1 MSQKGYILVA
11 NIFGYTAFLKQTEL
25 EHAQSI
31 IDDLLNTLIESF
43 QPPLIFTKIEGDSI
57 FAYTPED
64 SFTKGQTLLEA
75 IENLYCIFAITRESM
90 QRNTVC
96 PCKACKAI
104 TGLDLK
110 LVLHYGTYSFTTVN
124 SQQDLIGTDIM
135 AIRHLSKSPI
145 ADDTGINGFAFIT
158 SDCVDAL
165 DINNFANGLKTYSD
179 TCEHIGIINGFVYDL
194 HPVWEIAHEQ
204 NKVTVIPED
213 AWLVVDT
220 FLPVP
225 SALAWEY
232 ITEPSYRRL
241 WLKAS
246 GITIDRNENGR
257 IGIGNTYIC
266 AHGKY
271 KIDQVIVDWRPFDY
285 LTVDTSMPLKGVQRS
300 TVKLKEQDSGTKI
313 SWYFEKVT
321 GLNSIHT
328 FLLRLLSISFKGIL
342 SNRLK
347 QGSETIREM
356 IEKEVRT

>member
-1 MSQKGYILVA
+1 MSQKGYLLVA
-11 NIFGYTAFLKQTEL
+11 NIFGYTAFIKQTEI

-31 IDDLLNTLIESF
+31 IDDFLNTLIENF
-43 QPPLIFTKIEGDSI
+43 LPPLIFSKTEGDSI
-57 FAYTPED
+57 FAYTPDD

-90 QRNTVC
+90 HRNTVC
-96 PCKACKAI
+96 PCKACKSI

-124 SQQDLIGTDIM
+124 SQQDLIGIDIM

-145 ADDTGINGFAFIT
+145 SDETGINGFAFIT
-158 SDCVDAL
+158 SECIEAL
-165 DINNFANGLKTYSD
+165 EINDFAKNLKTYSD

-194 HPVWEIAHEQ
+194 NPVWDVARDK
-204 NKVTVIPED
+204 NKITVIPED
-213 AWLVVDT
+213 AWFVVDT
-220 FLPVP
+220 FLPVT

-232 ITEPSYRRL
+232 ITEPSFRRL

-246 GITIDRNENGR
+246 SITVDRNKNGR

-266 AHGKY
+266 AHGKH
-271 KIDQVIVDWRPFDY
+271 KIDQVIVDWHPFDY
-285 LTVDTSMPLKGVQRS
+285 LTVDTTMPLKGLQRS
-300 TVKLKEQDSGTKI
+300 TVKLTEQESGTKI

-328 FLLRLLSISFKGIL
+328 LLLRILSISFKGIIT
-342 SNRLK
+342 NRLK
-347 QGSETIREM
+347 RGSNTVREI
-356 IEKEVRT
+356 IEEEARS

>member
-11 NIFGYTAFLKQTEL
+11 NIFGYTAFVKQTEL

-43 QPPLIFTKIEGDSI
+43 QPPLIFSKIEGDSI
-57 FAYTPED
+57 FAYTPEN
-64 SFTKGQTLLEA
+64 SFTKGQTLLES

-90 QRNTVC
+90 HRNTVC
-96 PCKACKAI
+96 PCKACKAM
-104 TGLDLK
+104 TDLDLK
-110 LVLHYGTYSFTTVN
+110 LVLHYGTYSFTTIN

-145 ADDTGINGFAFIT
+145 SDATGIKGFAFIT
-158 SDCVDAL
+158 SDCVEAL
-165 DINNFANGLKTYSD
+165 GIEDLAKSLKTYSD

-194 HPVWEIAHEQ
+194 YPVWEVAREQ
-204 NKVTVIPED
+204 NKITVIPED

-246 GITIDRNENGR
+246 GITVDRNENGR
-257 IGIGNTYIC
+257 VGIGNTYIC

-271 KIDQVIVDWRPFDY
+271 KINQVIVDWRPFDY
-285 LTVDTSMPLKGVQRS
+285 LTVDTAMPLKGIQRS
-300 TVKLKEQDSGTKI
+300 TTKLTQQDSGTKI
-313 SWYFEKVT
+313 SWYFERVT
-321 GLNSIHT
+321 GLNRIHT
-328 FLLRLLSISFKGIL
+328 FLLRLLSITMKGIL
-342 SNRLK
+342 TSRLK
-347 QGSETIREM
+347 RGSEILREM